1 MNSTNTLYDALGPVL
16 GKYYKDAADAGKLP
30 KTAPVSCLT

>member
-16 GKYYKDAADAGKLP
+16 GKYYKDAATLVSCRRP
-30 KTAPVSCLT
+30 PSSCLT